1 MAAVPLAARQKNAAA
16 AGAMFAFTDES
27 GFLMAPLTRTSL
39 APAGHTPVFPVPV
52 KYRQKV
58 SVVAALCVPA
68 AGAPGG
74 AVRLYHESFPDRYVD
89 DFYYSQFLRERVL
102 GRVRGPVVL
111 LHDGGQMHR
120 GDEFYFLTQDFP
132 CRLTVQEFPPYS
144 PELNPVE
151 QLWNWAKGERML
163 DLVPH
168 DLGQLLAAVE
178 HTIGEARRDQHRLR
192 SFLQASDLKW

>member
-1 MAAVPLAARQKNAAA
+1 VAAHQKNAAA
-16 AGAMFAFTDES
+16 AGATLAFTDES

-39 APAGHTPVFPVPV
+39 APAGRTPVFRVPE
-52 KYRQKV
+52 KDRKKV

-68 AGAPGG
+68 AGAPAGR
-74 AVRLYHESFPDRYVD
+74 ARLYHESLPDGYVD
-89 DFYYSQFLRERVL
+89 DDSYSEFLRRRVL

-111 LHDGGQMHR
+111 LHDGGQVHR
-120 GDEFYFLTQDFP
+120 GDEFDFLTEDFAR
-132 CRLTVQEFPPYS
+132 RLTVEAFPAYS

-163 DLVPH
+163 DLVPS

-178 HTIGEARRDQHRLR
+178 HTLGQARRDQQRLR
-192 SFLQASDLKW
+192 SFLKASDLRW